1 MMNDEV
7 SLKDYFERVIA
18 EIERRNQ
25 ERTQSLELLIE
36 ARRQA
41 LALAVEKQEAAY
53 NDRFEGVNEFR
64 ASLDDAVKRTVTRE
78 YVEAR
83 LNDMER
89 RLNTTESRLANFDGR
104 IIGYSAGI
112 GIVVL
117 IISIVSQFIRG

>member
-18 EIERRNQ
+18 ELEHRNH

-53 NDRFEGVNEFR
+53 NARFEGVNEFR

-83 LNDMER
+83 LNEMER
-89 RLNTTESRLANFDGR
+89 RLNTTENRLANFDGR

>member
-1 MMNDEV
+1 MIDDGV
-7 SLKDYFERVIA
+7 TLKEYFERVIN
-18 EIERRNQ
+18 EQELRTHERIRA
-25 ERTQSLELLIE
+25 LELLID
-36 ARRQA
+36 AKQRA

-53 NDRFEGVNEFR
+53 DARFANVNEFR
-64 ASLDDAVKRTVTRE
+64 ASLNDAINRAVPRE
-78 YVEAR
+78 YVDTR

-89 RLNTTESRLANFDGR
+89 RIGALESRLANFDGR